1 MTIINS
7 RVVMLFNPTD
17 WGCIEMREDER
28 ELIRDLA
35 LFADMDADN
44 FAELMQ
50 LAYFQRFPP
59 QVQLIA
65 EGDPA
70 DFLYVVTDG
79 CVELYASAGG
89 HQTTLA
95 LVRPV
100 STFILAAVLKDA
112 RYLMSARTTQK
123 SRVLMIPSENIR
135 MMFSTDPAF
144 ARSIVTE
151 LATCYRG
158 VVKALKNHKLRSAT
172 ERLAN
177 YVIRRHRETGEHGA
191 FQLDVDKRTLAAL
204 LGMTPENLSRAFA
217 ALREYGVRVDGR
229 TIAVDDPKPLCDL
242 AQPTPL
248 IDDRFI

>member
-1 MTIINS
+1 
-7 RVVMLFNPTD
+7 
-17 WGCIEMREDER
+17 MRNEEFGLIR
-28 ELIRDLA
+28 ELT

-44 FAELMQ
+44 FTELMQ

-59 QVQLIA
+59 QVQLIT

-70 DFLYVVTDG
+70 DFLYIVTEG
-79 CVELYASAGG
+79 CVELFAGSNSRE
-89 HQTTLA
+89 TTMA

-112 RYLMSARTTQK
+112 QYLMSARTTHQ
-123 SRVLMIPSENIR
+123 SRVLMIPAESIR
-135 MMFSTDPAF
+135 MMFSLDPAF
-144 ARSIVTE
+144 ARSMVVE

-158 VVKALKNHKLRSAT
+158 VVKSLKNHKLRTGT

-177 YVIRRHRETGEHGA
+177 YVIRRHEEFGDEGVFR
-191 FQLDVDKRTLAAL
+191 LDVDKRTLANL

-217 ALREYGVRVDGR
+217 TLRSCGVRVEGR
-229 TIAVDDPKPLCDL
+229 KIAVDDVSRLQEL

-248 IDDRFI
+248 IDDRHS